1 MVDIVEV
8 KTKKQQREFLDFP
21 LDMYK
26 DNPYFVPPL
35 YGDEKKIFSK
45 NYVYNDTCEHVYFN
59 AYRDGKM
66 VGRISGILQ
75 KSSNEI
81 RNEKRV
87 RFTRFDSID
96 DQEVASALFKAVED
110 WARSKGMDTVCG
122 PLGFSD
128 LEREGLLIEGFDQ
141 LSTFEEQYNA
151 EYYGR
156 LIENCGYAKEVDW
169 LESKI
174 YRPVEP
180 DESFAKMSDFIMK
193 RYNLRFGEA
202 KNVNDFINR
211 YGDDFFK
218 LLDEGYSHLYGT
230 VPFTKGM
237 KDMLERGGYHV
248 LVLRDHIYNYFSSEL
263 VDVIQLPI
271 AIIIS
276 LAVFFIAYF
285 VIRLILKSRG
295 VYFAI
300 VRMLGMNRKS
310 ANRIMRVDLVL
321 VCMIAYAV
329 FVLFIFLSRSGI
341 VDSRQLEEYLTYL
354 TLRDFIILAAILLI
368 MAVLISNRFMKSIFK
383 SSAMGTYREEA

>member
-1 MVDIVEV
+1 MSDMVEIVKVE
-8 KTKKQQREFLDFP
+8 TKKQQREFLNFP

-75 KSSNEI
+75 RSSNEI

-202 KNVNDFINR
+202 KNVNDFIDR
-211 YGDDFFK
+211 YGEDFFK

-237 KDMLERGGYHV
+237 KDMM
-248 LVLRDHIYNYFSSEL
+248 
-263 VDVIQLPI
+263 I
-271 AIIIS
+271 AN
-276 LAVFFIAYF
+276 FK
-285 VIRLILKSRG
+285 LILDLKYVGVILDENNKLVALGLCFPSMSKAIQKSRG
-295 VYFAI
+295 HLTPAALVRLLKAI
-300 VRMLGMNRKS
+300 KRPTILDLGLICVSHEYMNRGVGSVITAELYRMLQDE
-310 ANRIMRVDLVL
+310 RIE
-321 VCMIAYAV
+321 YAETNLNLEDNHAIQNQWKRFKAV
-329 FVLFIFLSRSGI
+329 NHKRRRSY
-341 VDSRQLEEYLTYL
+341 VKKLE
-354 TLRDFIILAAILLI
+354 
-368 MAVLISNRFMKSIFK
+368 
-383 SSAMGTYREEA
+383 G